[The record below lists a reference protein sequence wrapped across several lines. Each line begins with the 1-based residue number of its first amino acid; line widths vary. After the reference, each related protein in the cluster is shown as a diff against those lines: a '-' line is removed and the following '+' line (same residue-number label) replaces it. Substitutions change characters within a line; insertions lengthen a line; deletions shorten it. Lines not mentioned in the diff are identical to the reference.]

1 MPTANR
7 LALSYTFMVATL
19 YQKYL
24 MTQSVATDTR
34 HLAPGSLFFA
44 IRGPNFN
51 GNAFAA
57 EALAK
62 GARYVVIDD
71 PSYARPSSAYI
82 LVKDSLA
89 TLLQLAGYHRSQYGL
104 PVIAITGSYGKT
116 TTKELIY
123 TTLRTTYRT
132 VATKGN
138 LNTPIGVALTLLS
151 IQQDTQLAVIEMGA
165 TQLGDIAFCCQIA
178 RPTHGLITA
187 IGAAHLEGFGNIEGV
202 MQGKSELYDYL
213 YATRGTI
220 FLNNLASLSA
230 IIKTRLKHAITYN
243 CTPIELVCETPYIRY
258 KSEQEVT
265 THLLGKPHI
274 HNIAAALGVAQ
285 YFKVPRPVA
294 HQAIQDYIPT
304 NQRMQFVVQDSNQ
317 LIIDSYNAS
326 PASMQAALDALLQLK
341 VRYRVVILGDM
352 AELGSHATAWHD
364 TIVKQLRQPDYNQVL
379 LCGPLFTLSACKQ
392 PYPTIHCFPSKT
404 TLADYLSRHTF
415 QESGILLKAAHS
427 LAIHTLVELLKAS

>member
-1 MPTANR
+1 
-7 LALSYTFMVATL
+7 MVAVL

-24 MTQSVATDTR
+24 MTQSVTTDTR
-34 HLAPGSLFFA
+34 HLAPGALFFA

-71 PSYARPSSAYI
+71 LTYARPSSPYI

-89 TLLQLAGYHRSQYGL
+89 TLIQLAGYHRSQYNF

-123 TTLRTTYRT
+123 TTLRTTYST
-132 VATKGN
+132 IATKGN
-138 LNTPIGVALTLLS
+138 LNTPIGIALTLLS
-151 IQQDTQLAVIEMGA
+151 IQQDTQIAVVEMGA
-165 TQLGDIAFCCQIA
+165 TQLGDIALCCEIA

-187 IGAAHLEGFGNIEGV
+187 IGAAHLEGFGNIAGV

-213 YATRGTI
+213 HATGGTI
-220 FLNNLASLSA
+220 FLNHITPLSGT
-230 IIKTRLKHAITYN
+230 IHKRWKQAITYP
-243 CTPIELVCETPYIRY
+243 CAPIELVDETPYLRY
-258 KSEQEVT
+258 KSGKTFT

-274 HNIAAALGVAQ
+274 HNIAAALSIAE
-285 YFKVPRPVA
+285 YFKVPRSVA
-294 HQAIQDYIPT
+294 HEAIQDYIPT
-304 NQRMQFVVQDSNQ
+304 NQRMQLVVQGSNQ
-317 LIIDSYNAS
+317 LIIDSYNAT

-364 TIVKQLRQPDYNQVL
+364 TIVEKLGQPHYDQVL
-379 LCGPLFTLSACKQ
+379 LCGPFFTLAAHKQ
-392 PYPTIHCFPSKT
+392 PHPTIHCFPNKT
-404 TLADYLSRHTF
+404 ALAAYLSRQTF
-415 QESGILLKAAHS
+415 QDSGILLKAAHS
-427 LAIHTLVELLKAS
+427 IAIHTLVEWLK